1 MKICYLFYKMEKI
14 KKIVKIFYLNKLD
27 IENTLDF
34 SSLVNIGT
42 VSSDC

>member
-1 MKICYLFYKMEKI
+1 MKKKNWKFWKI
-14 KKIVKIFYLNKLD
+14 FNFFYLNKLD

>member
-1 MKICYLFYKMEKI
+1 MEFFFFKLW
-14 KKIVKIFYLNKLD
+14 KKFYLNKLD

>member
-1 MKICYLFYKMEKI
+1 MKICYLFYKMEKW
-14 KKIVKIFYLNKLD
+14 KKIVKKFYLNKLD